1 MFTNKVRKVHPLLG
15 SPAFLGSD
23 GHGFTCCCF
32 WAGYLCS
39 RSQRRVQ
46 QLSASG
52 YCARWEM
59 GPLCLRGCPACCRMF
74 GSILGLYLLNA
85 HSPSPTALK
94 LGQQKCLQ
102 TLPNVIQ
109 GTSSSVTE
117 TTTVLSKSWFNT
129 ILSLL
134 RMVSTIGRQVNPC
147 QMSNSPNLPRLLNS

>member
-1 MFTNKVRKVHPLLG
+1 MMWY
-15 SPAFLGSD
+15 
-23 GHGFTCCCF
+23 TCPV
-32 WAGYLCS
+32 APEIQE
-39 RSQRRVQ
+39 SQRGISSRLRVSQ
-46 QLSASG
+46 PWHHWHFVLDN
-52 YCARWEM
+52 
-59 GPLCLRGCPACCRMF
+59 PLMVGGGQGEHLVCCRMF

-134 RMVSTIGRQVNPC
+134 RMVSAIGRQVNPC
-147 QMSNSPNLPRLLNS
+147 QMSNSPNLPRVLNS

>member
-1 MFTNKVRKVHPLLG
+1 M
-15 SPAFLGSD
+15 
-23 GHGFTCCCF
+23 
-32 WAGYLCS
+32 
-39 RSQRRVQ
+39 
-46 QLSASG
+46 
-52 YCARWEM
+52 
-59 GPLCLRGCPACCRMF
+59 CCRMF

-134 RMVSTIGRQVNPC
+134 RMVSAIGRQVNPC